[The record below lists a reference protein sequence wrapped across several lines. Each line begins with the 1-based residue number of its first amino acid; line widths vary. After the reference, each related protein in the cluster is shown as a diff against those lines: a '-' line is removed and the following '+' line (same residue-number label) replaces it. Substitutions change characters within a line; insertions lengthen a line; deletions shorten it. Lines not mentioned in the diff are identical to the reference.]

1 MTKEEKILGFINN
14 EMKIPL
20 KPSEIAVMLSVSESD
35 MAEFNM
41 LISALIDDNLI
52 IETKRGKIS
61 SLSSMNLVNGRF
73 IANERGF
80 GFVETE
86 DEKDV
91 FIAPDMI
98 NGALHGDIVLARITN
113 AGNENK
119 RQEGEIIKIVKETEQ
134 KIVGRFERVGE
145 NGFIT
150 PIFKKFNKDF
160 FVREKNINGA
170 HNNDM
175 VVAKLT
181 VRGTDKKNPE
191 AKILATLGNSSAPGV
206 DILSVLESQNV
217 RYEFPDEVKELAKE
231 VPKEIDE
238 YDIAGRLDLRHEQI
252 ITIDGD
258 DAKDL
263 DDAIYVKKLDNGN
276 FELGV
281 HIADVSHYVAQNNA
295 FDKEAY
301 ARGTSIYLADR
312 VVPML
317 PEELSNGIC
326 SLNQGVDRLTLS
338 VIMEIDKSGKVVDH
352 KIAESVINSTA
363 RMTYSNVTKIL
374 EGDIEKKK
382 QYAHLTEHIKRMEE
396 LRGILNQKRDAR
408 GSINFNFDEAR
419 IVLDRDGK
427 PVDIE
432 KRERTISNNIIEE
445 FMLIANETVAE
456 HFFWLNIPF
465 VYRIHEEPKADTIKE
480 FAKFIAPFGYT
491 IKHSYGVV
499 HPKELS
505 ELVKKIEGKK
515 EEIIISTVMLRSLM
529 KAKYYEENSGHF
541 GLSSKYYCHF
551 TSPIRRY
558 PDLLIHRIIKAHLNG
573 ELNEE
578 KYQEIVKAASKQA
591 SETEI
596 AATEA
601 ERTVEDM
608 KKAEYMQNFIGEVFD
623 ATISNVT
630 SFGVFASLENTIE
643 GLIRFADL
651 TDDYYIYDEA
661 KRQIVGE
668 RTGKVF
674 KPGDAIKIR
683 VVRAD
688 SASGKID
695 FMPYKEESILSKK
708 RKSDKIKNQNRV
720 KSAKY
725 LKKRRKKR

>member
-14 EMKIPL
+14 EMRLPL
-20 KPSEIAVMLSVSESD
+20 KPEELAVMLSVPEHD

-41 LISALIDDNLI
+41 LIKALILDNLV
-52 IETKRGKIS
+52 IETKRGKIAP
-61 SLSSMNLVNGRF
+61 LSSMNLVNGKF

-86 DEKDV
+86 DEKDI
-91 FIAPDMI
+91 FISPDKI
-98 NGALHGDIVLARITN
+98 NGALHGDTVLARITN
-113 AGNENK
+113 EPDEN
-119 RQEGEIIKIVKETEQ
+119 RRAEGEIVKIVKDTEQ

-145 NGFIT
+145 NGFIM
-150 PIFKKFNKDF
+150 PVFKKFNKDF
-160 FVREKNINGA
+160 FVRGKNINGA
-170 HNNDM
+170 KSNDM
-175 VVAKLT
+175 VVAALT
-181 VRGTDKKNPE
+181 VRGNENKKPE
-191 AKILATLGNSSAPGV
+191 AKILLNLGNSSSPGV

-217 RYEFPDEVKELAKE
+217 RYTFPDEVKDLAKK

-263 DDAIYVKKLDNGN
+263 DDAVCVKRLPNGN

-281 HIADVSHYVAQNNA
+281 HIADVSNYVTPESE

-301 ARGTSIYLADR
+301 MRGTSIYLADR

-338 VIMEIDKSGKVVDH
+338 VIMEIDSSGRVVDH
-352 KIAESVINSTA
+352 KIAESVINSAA

-374 EGDIEKKK
+374 EGDTEKRK
-382 QYAHLTEHIKRMEE
+382 QYVHLLELIENMEK
-396 LRGILNQKRDAR
+396 LRKILNKQRDAR
-408 GSINFNFDEAR
+408 GSINFDFDEAR
-419 IVLDRDGK
+419 IVLDKSGR
-427 PVDIE
+427 PVDIV
-432 KRERTISNNIIEE
+432 KRERGISNNIIEE
-445 FMLIANETVAE
+445 FMLIANETIAE
-456 HFFWLNIPF
+456 HFYWLNIPF

-480 FAKFIAPFGYT
+480 FARFIAPFGYT
-491 IKHSYGVV
+491 IKHSNGTV

-505 ELVKKIEGKK
+505 ELIKKLKGKK
-515 EEIIISTVMLRSLM
+515 EETIISSVMLRSLM
-529 KAKYYEENSGHF
+529 KAKYYEENTGHF

-558 PDLLIHRIIKAHLNG
+558 PDLLIHRIIKMHLNG

-578 KYQEIVKAASKQA
+578 KYAEIVKTAAKQSTDA
-591 SETEI
+591 EI
-596 AATEA
+596 AAVTA

-608 KKAEYMQNFIGEVFD
+608 KKAEYIKNFIGEVYD

-630 SFGVFASLENTIE
+630 SFGVFAALDNTIE

-651 TDDYYIYDEA
+651 KDDYYIYDEA
-661 KRQIVGE
+661 KRQIIGE
-668 RTGKVF
+668 HTGKVF
-674 KPGDAIKIR
+674 KPGDTIKIQ
-683 VVRAD
+683 VAAAD
-688 SASGKID
+688 GASGKID
-695 FMPYKEESILSKK
+695 FVPYKNENILSKK
-708 RKSDKIKNQNRV
+708 QKSDKDKNKNRT
-720 KSAKY
+720 KTAKY